1 MAFGKEKVAILL
13 ALVIV
18 ASLSIS
24 GCTSPLNSGS
34 PTTSQANA
42 TETQQPTGTSGFDPV
57 LTKMAMELTN
67 EYKTTVSKQP
77 KNGTGSHDFISLA
90 VDTPHNTT
98 THAQVTNYGTTAA
111 ATGVYKMFA
120 TPASGGVSTPASVTH
135 FGEQAATVALGHT
148 PTTVNDYYLKG
159 TDVGTDNEYIQYDQ
173 LFVETTVTSSS

>member
-1 MAFGKEKVAILL
+1 MIKKVAVLMALITL
-13 ALVIV
+13 ALGI
-18 ASLSIS
+18 A

-34 PTTSQANA
+34 PSTQQANSTA
-42 TETQQPTGTSGFDPV
+42 TQQPTATSGFDPI
-57 LTKMAMELTN
+57 LTKMAAELTKAYN
-67 EYKTTVSKQP
+67 TTVSKQP
-77 KNGTGSHDFISLA
+77 KNGTGSHDFIFLA
-90 VDTPHNTT
+90 FDTPHNTI

-111 ATGVYKMFA
+111 ATSVYNLFA
-120 TPASGGVSTPASVTH
+120 TPAGGSVPSPASVTH